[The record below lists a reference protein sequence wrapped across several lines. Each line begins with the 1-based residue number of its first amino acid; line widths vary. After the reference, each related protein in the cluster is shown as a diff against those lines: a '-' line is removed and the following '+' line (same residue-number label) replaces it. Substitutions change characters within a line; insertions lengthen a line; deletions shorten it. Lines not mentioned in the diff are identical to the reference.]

1 MINISTISHF
11 AEQLQE
17 ILWSVERYFQFKN
30 ESYFLNFILIFKL
43 VNRQVK
49 HTYTQK
55 QTKVPSCLQE
65 LKALKPTRF

>member
-49 HTYTQK
+49 HTYMQK